1 MIDKLQQIIQQATTK
16 EISNNKDI
24 SDNLAGNV
32 AKETGSSLIEGL
44 KSAVSGGN
52 LGELSHMLGN
62 TDTSTL
68 TSNPVVKNII
78 SSLTT
83 KLGTNVG
90 LDSSTAGGFASS
102 IIPQIISMVSNKVQN
117 GDFNISDIIGSL
129 TSDGAGSALD
139 QNGDG
144 KVGIDDAISAV
155 TKGKLGD
162 ALGGFFK
169 K

>member
-1 MIDKLQQIIQQATTK
+1 MMDKLQQIIQQLTTQ
-16 EISNNKDI
+16 EVGNNSNIAN
-24 SDNLAGNV
+24 NLAGDV
-32 AKETGSSLIEGL
+32 AKETGSSLIDGL

-52 LGELSHMLGN
+52 LGDLTNMLGN
-62 TDTSTL
+62 TDKNEL

-78 SSLTT
+78 SSLAS
-83 KLGTNVG
+83 KLCANVG
-90 LDSSTAGGFASS
+90 LDSNTAGGFASS
-102 IIPQIISMVSNKVQN
+102 IIPQIISMISNKVQS
-117 GDFNISDIIGSL
+117 GDFNINEIISSFTGGTDSV
-129 TSDGAGSALD
+129 LD

-162 ALGGFFK
+162 ALGGLFK